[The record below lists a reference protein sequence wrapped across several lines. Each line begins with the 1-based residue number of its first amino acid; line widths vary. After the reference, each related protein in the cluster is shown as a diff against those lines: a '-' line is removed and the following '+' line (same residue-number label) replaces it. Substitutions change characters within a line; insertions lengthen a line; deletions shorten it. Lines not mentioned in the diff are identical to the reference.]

1 MDYNLNF
8 HDAIDVI
15 LAGRWVRGDNFAKGV
30 FIKINEYGQ
39 IVVVDATQMYRE
51 IEFVSITSL
60 NNQKFREI
68 GVATVKELSK

>member
-1 MDYNLNF
+1 MEYNLNF

-15 LAGRWVRGDNFAKGV
+15 IAGGWVKGNNFAKYV
-30 FIKINEYGQ
+30 FMRINKYGQ
-39 IVVVDATQMYRE
+39 IVVVDASQMYKE

-68 GVATVKELSK
+68 QVATLKELSK